1 MRETPYQK
9 ETIMNETEA
18 AIFAQLKNNPGH
30 AYVAPDGKQIYALVD
45 EDLMLVF
52 HGDFTE
58 MSNDDI
64 NRYIV
69 NTLS

>member
-18 AIFAQLKNNPGH
+18 AIYAQLKNNPGH
-30 AYVAPDGKQIYALVD
+30 AYVTPDGKKLYAIAD
-45 EDLMLVF
+45 EDYMLVF
-52 HGDFTE
+52 EGDFSRMDE
-58 MSNDDI
+58 NDV
-64 NRYIV
+64 NRFIV